1 MIARLI
7 IYGLLA
13 VAAILLPLIATPIVD
28 NWTLRIG
35 SLIILGISWN
45 LAANAGLISLGHSA
59 FWGLG
64 SYAALLAADR
74 LGFSFFASLVPA
86 LLIGALSAAAIAVT
100 TGRLRGIFFA
110 IAMLALS
117 EGLRVLAMMTPD
129 LTGGSAGLFIN
140 QAARPNPQ
148 FVAMVTSVGAVASA
162 VVAWLISVSR
172 FHYAF
177 RAMRNNENA
186 SQMLGINPIR
196 FRIAVLTISGAMASL
211 AGGVNVWYSG
221 FLDPTIGFDLHIT
234 ILAQIAPILGGIHTL
249 PGPIIGAFATI
260 GLSEI
265 TRIWLG
271 EQGYSLL
278 IYGIILVF
286 SIIFMPKG
294 IYGAW
299 RAGVAWLQARK
310 PQSSVTKKTVP

>member
-1 MIARLI
+1 
-7 IYGLLA
+7 
-13 VAAILLPLIATPIVD
+13 
-28 NWTLRIG
+28 
-35 SLIILGISWN
+35 
-45 LAANAGLISLGHSA
+45 
-59 FWGLG
+59 
-64 SYAALLAADR
+64 
-74 LGFSFFASLVPA
+74 
-86 LLIGALSAAAIAVT
+86 
-100 TGRLRGIFFA
+100 
-110 IAMLALS
+110 MLALS

-140 QAARPNPQ
+140 QAARPSPQ
-148 FVAMVTSVGAVASA
+148 FVAIVTSVCAVASA
-162 VVAWLISVSR
+162 VIAWLVSVSC

-196 FRIAVLTISGAMASL
+196 FRIAVLSVSGAMASL

-260 GLSEI
+260 ALSEI

-278 IYGIILVF
+278 VYGIILVF

-299 RAGVAWLQARK
+299 RAGVARLRARK
-310 PQSSVTKKTVP
+310 PQSSVTDNMVL

>member
-1 MIARLI
+1 
-7 IYGLLA
+7 
-13 VAAILLPLIATPIVD
+13 
-28 NWTLRIG
+28 
-35 SLIILGISWN
+35 
-45 LAANAGLISLGHSA
+45 
-59 FWGLG
+59 
-64 SYAALLAADR
+64 
-74 LGFSFFASLVPA
+74 
-86 LLIGALSAAAIAVT
+86 
-100 TGRLRGIFFA
+100 
-110 IAMLALS
+110 MLALS

-140 QAARPNPQ
+140 QAARPSPQ
-148 FVAMVTSVGAVASA
+148 FVAIVTSVCAVASA
-162 VVAWLISVSR
+162 VIAWLVSVSR

-196 FRIAVLTISGAMASL
+196 FRIAVLSVSGAMASL

-260 GLSEI
+260 ALSEI

-278 IYGIILVF
+278 VYGIILVF

-299 RAGVAWLQARK
+299 RAGVARLRARK
-310 PQSSVTKKTVP
+310 PQSSVTDNMVL